1 MKRVFP
7 VILSIALFAAC
18 ARQPEESSSGRRAP
32 AVEPVLIDSSD
43 IVPYFKYYVAQYDSM
58 WEEGTFVRDV
68 VDDVGSKF
76 LMLAEK
82 FPDSRYADDALFMA
96 GKLYLD
102 MGDYEQA
109 KALFEEI
116 VDRYPEETV
125 SPLSNKEGYSFHI
138 APLAHLLIA
147 QIYQYYYEDVP
158 MAYWEYSRIHK
169 KYAHYLDEHYLLNDT
184 MGHVLAEAQ
193 FNMGEL
199 SEPLFGIK
207 SSIENY
213 QRTVLRYSGYYWEN
227 GSGVKYD
234 YGLMALER
242 IYEISR
248 ENRTAADW
256 ALIFFTEMLRQHIYS
271 PVHTTVLYYRGRIEM
286 DRNQFKTAVETFKEL
301 IYSYP
306 VETDND
312 VDVTMKALEK
322 LKEIEAMKL
331 DYLKADTENL
341 TEQVARTIIKGKENE
356 LLQVETL
363 LFLGRLYFEKGD
375 PVSAQEVLGTVFK
388 RYPYMM
394 TLDDTEA
401 CLEAAALIKKNI
413 RPADYKAFLK
423 KNIFFIPEKYNAKK
437 VLREELKAD
446 GS

>member
-1 MKRVFP
+1 MKRIFLLS
-7 VILSIALFAAC
+7 LSIVLFAAC
-18 ARQPEESSSGRRAP
+18 ARQPGESSSACGAT

-58 WEEGTFVRDV
+58 WEDGTFVRDV

-76 LMLAEK
+76 IMLAEK
-82 FPDSRYADDALFMA
+82 FPESRYADDALFMA

-102 MGDYEQA
+102 MGDYAQA

-116 VDRYPEETV
+116 VDQYPEETV

-242 IYEISR
+242 IYEMSR
-248 ENRTAADW
+248 ENQTAADW

-271 PVHTTVLYYRGRIEM
+271 PVHTTILFYRGRIEM
-286 DRNQFKTAVETFKEL
+286 DRKQFKAAVETFKEL

-312 VDVTMKALEK
+312 VAVTVKALGM
-322 LKEIEAMKL
+322 LKEIEGMKL

-375 PVSAQEVLGTVFK
+375 AASAQEVLGTVFK

-394 TLDDTEA
+394 TLDDREA
-401 CLEAAALIKKNI
+401 CLEAAALIKKNSSS
-413 RPADYKAFLK
+413 AEYKAFLK

-437 VLREELKAD
+437 VLRGELKAD